1 MNNKFILATQGVWI
15 ADPTSI
21 GDFTSQC
28 LTNFTPPAVYHCEYC
43 RTDYHV
49 FQTNCKNCG
58 GTVKQ
63 KDLS

>member
-49 FQTNCKNCG
+49 F
-58 GTVKQ
+58 
-63 KDLS
+63 